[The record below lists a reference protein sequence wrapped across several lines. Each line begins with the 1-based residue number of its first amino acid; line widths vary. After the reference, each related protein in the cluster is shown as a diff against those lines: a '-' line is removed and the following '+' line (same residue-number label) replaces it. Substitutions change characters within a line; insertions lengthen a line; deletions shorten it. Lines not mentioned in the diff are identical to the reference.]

1 VKRRDFFA
9 VLGGATIVDRGVGFA
24 QQSRMARRLGVF
36 IPFVQADKIQ
46 IESFAISKNRLR
58 ELGWTEWRE
67 IEIVERWRPSDENLQ
82 AVAADLVRQSPDL
95 FFLVSTPAL
104 AAIAAATKTI
114 PGIL

>member
-1 VKRRDFFA
+1 VRRRDFFA

-24 QQSRMARRLGVF
+24 QQPRKARRLGVF
-36 IPFVQADKIQ
+36 IPFVLADKIQ
-46 IESFAISKNRLR
+46 IESFAIFKNRLR

-67 IEIVERWRPSDENLQ
+67 IEIVERWRPSDENLK
-82 AVAADLVRQSPDL
+82 AVAVDLVRQSPDL